1 MTLSVTSTH
10 QTVANPSVFRIFS
23 MLTGS
28 VSRLTGSMRRLGLM
42 MLLLAGLMVAS
53 GCGNTASQP
62 GSATGTPVVV
72 VSIHPLADL
81 IQPLVGDWGRTVTLL
96 PAGMSVHGYEPD
108 AAQLKLASQA
118 DLLVVVGRNL
128 DGWAEDI
135 TLRAVGKR
143 KLLIE
148 TFAVMLDG
156 QAGLNQR
163 KSGHHHHDH
172 DHAHDHGHAHH
183 DHDHRGPNAHL
194 WLDPVLTRQF
204 IAQLA
209 PKIAALAPDDQARQQ
224 TLDAAARLDERLAQ
238 LHQQYT
244 EKLSPLTR
252 RDMVTF
258 HNAFDLLA
266 ARYGLTVAAHLTD
279 VDLAPGGEVTA
290 SQLVEVIQTV
300 RKLNLKAVYAEP
312 QFPDRAIQVIRQE
325 TGATILRLDD
335 LGGPGIPGYDSYF
348 AMMQSNLE
356 QLVRGQTLE

>member
-42 MLLLAGLMVAS
+42 MLLLAGLM
-53 GCGNTASQP
+53 
-62 GSATGTPVVV
+62 
-72 VSIHPLADL
+72 IHPLADL

-135 TLRAVGKR
+135 TMRAVGKR
-143 KLLIE
+143 KLPIE

-163 KSGHHHHDH
+163 KSGHPHHDH
-172 DHAHDHGHAHH
+172 DY
-183 DHDHRGPNAHL
+183 RGPNAHL